1 MLIEW
6 SEYTLSSMSH
16 SPLITRY
23 LQLIDEVVKNRITD
37 LHIGSGD
44 FPYIRMTN
52 RNVEPVESFG
62 TITIEDLVE
71 IITYMNPL
79 LDRAK
84 IENTTTGISFIYEN
98 DGTRFRA
105 NVSKNNEGVSI
116 ALRTIKKE
124 IPTAEWV
131 WLKQN
136 LLKFL
141 QADRGLILIT
151 GGTGSGKTTT
161 LMAMV
166 NYLNENYH
174 KHIITVEDPIEYV
187 IRNKQSLVHQKQVGR
202 DVSTFDQAI
211 RDAMRE
217 DPDIL
222 IVWEM
227 RDQETITA
235 VLTLAETGHLVIST
249 LHTNDVVQAF
259 DRLIYA
265 FPATMQS
272 QIRIQLALVLVA
284 VIGQIILPKKDE
296 SGNLV
301 AREIFINNDST
312 RNIIMEGNISHLYGV
327 METGKQEWQVMMQ
340 QALIELH
347 KTDMISNHT
356 LMEHIKDPTRL
367 KEYLQDI
374 QNNTKP

>member
-1 MLIEW
+1 MAL
-6 SEYTLSSMSH
+6 
-16 SPLITRY
+16 SPLIEKY
-23 LQLIDEVVKNRITD
+23 LQIIDEVIKNRITD

-52 RNVEPVESFG
+52 RNVEPVASFG
-62 TITIEDLVE
+62 KLTIDDIIE
-71 IITYMNPL
+71 IIIFMNPL
-79 LDRAK
+79 MDKDK
-84 IENTTTGISFIYEN
+84 ILNTTTGINFIYEN

-105 NVSKNNEGVSI
+105 NVSKNNEWVSV
-116 ALRTIKKE
+116 ALRTIKKDL
-124 IPTAEWV
+124 PTAESV
-131 WLKQN
+131 GLKQN
-136 LLKFL
+136 LLKL
-141 QADRGLILIT
+141 LHADKWLILIT
-151 GGTGSGKTTT
+151 WGTWSGKTTT

-166 NYLNENYH
+166 DYLNQNYH

-187 IRNKQSLVHQKQVGR
+187 VKNNKSLVHQKQVWR
-202 DVSTFDQAI
+202 HVSTFDQAI

-222 IVWEM
+222 VVGEM
-227 RDQETITA
+227 RDQETIEA

-249 LHTNDVVQAF
+249 LHTNDVIQAF

-272 QIRIQLALVLVA
+272 QVRIQLALVLLA

-301 AREIFINNDST
+301 AREVFINTDSS
-312 RNIIMEGNISHLYGV
+312 RNIIMEWNISHLYSV
-327 METGKQEWQVMMQ
+327 METGRQEGQIMMQ

-347 KTDMISNHT
+347 RTNQISNRI
-356 LMEHIKDPTRL
+356 LMEHIKDPIRL
-367 KEYLQDI
+367 KEYLQEI
-374 QNNTKP
+374 QDKIDKQ

>member
-1 MLIEW
+1 
-6 SEYTLSSMSH
+6 MSN
-16 SPLITRY
+16 SPLIEKY

-52 RNVEPVESFG
+52 RNVEPVTSFWKL
-62 TITIEDLVE
+62 TMDDIME
-71 IITYMNPL
+71 IIIFMNPQL
-79 LDRAK
+79 TREY
-84 IENTTTGISFIYEN
+84 IQSITTGNNFIYEN

-105 NVSKNNEGVSI
+105 NVSKNQEWISV
-116 ALRTIKKE
+116 ALRTIKKDL
-124 IPTAEWV
+124 PTADGV

-136 LLKFL
+136 LLKL
-141 QADRGLILIT
+141 LHEDKWLILIT

-187 IRNKQSLVHQKQVGR
+187 IKNNKSLIHQKQVWR
-202 DVSTFDQAI
+202 HVSTFDQAI

-222 IVWEM
+222 VVGEM
-227 RDQETITA
+227 RDQETISA
-235 VLTLAETGHLVIST
+235 VLTLAETWHLVIST
-249 LHTNDVVQAF
+249 LHTNDVIQAF

-272 QIRIQLALVLVA
+272 QVRIQLALVLLA

-301 AREIFINNDST
+301 AREVFINNDSS
-312 RNIIMEGNISHLYGV
+312 RNIIMEGNISHLYSV
-327 METGKQEWQVMMQ
+327 METGKQDGQIMMQ

-347 KTDMISNHT
+347 KTNQISNRT

-374 QNNTKP
+374 QDKIDGN